1 VVASIREGGFLFSK
15 VLGLVLLLEFTI
27 MLLFAYIFTTFSPI
41 TEAFID
47 SSLLACT
54 ITLFLW

>member
-1 VVASIREGGFLFSK
+1 
-15 VLGLVLLLEFTI
+15 